1 MNNPEHHAIV
11 KLALAALPEWAAA
24 CWGPLEA
31 EVVGTCMLPDQKA
44 IALLRGETGPWR
56 HYFPRRAWK
65 PHFDGA
71 QADWRAFVP
80 DSRFYLS
87 RTVSALRRGDLLE
100 AARYAGVYS
109 HWIADFAQPAHHYD
123 LEIATLFPPPPAMRN
138 CEYHRMIEDIPSDVA
153 RLRHRPGVLGCSQ
166 AETLFRLSGRYQALF
181 RRSVAALVPMVQA
194 IYRRRHAP
202 ATRLLNGLVA
212 DAAALFADF
221 CCTAQALAEGRVPPA
236 DRRRLAVCDLRDLA
250 PDRYDVEYN
259 FGHRP
264 LVDWITVESYGRAQ
278 PLALHRADGALEAV
292 PGICTIPHA
301 LPLETVEP
309 VAWLEYRLPGAVFAR
324 FTCEAGPLAGIA
336 RRQAAATFEVR
347 LDGRC
352 VCSSGL
358 LAPGAP
364 AVVLTADVSGGKI
377 LRLHVRSDGSTD
389 KLAYPVWGRPRLEA
403 AGVGVSCES

>member
-1 MNNPEHHAIV
+1 MNGPEHHAIV

-24 CWGPLEA
+24 CWGPLEV

-44 IALLRGETGPWR
+44 LALLRGETGPWR

-65 PHFDGA
+65 LHFDGA
-71 QADWRAFVP
+71 QADWRAAAP

-87 RTVSALRRGDLLE
+87 RTVAALRRGDLVE
-100 AARYAGVYS
+100 AARYAAVYS

-166 AETLFRLSGRYQALF
+166 AEALFRLSGRYEALF
-181 RRSVAALVPMVQA
+181 RKSVAALVPMVRA

-221 CCTAQALAEGRVPPA
+221 CCTAQALAEGAVPPA
-236 DRRRLAVCDLRDLA
+236 DRRRLAACDLRDLA

-278 PLALHRADGALEAV
+278 PLALHRAGGAVEAV

-301 LPLETVEP
+301 LPLASVEP
-309 VAWLEYRLPGAVFAR
+309 VAWLEYRLPPGAFSR
-324 FTCEAGPLAGIA
+324 FTCEAGTLAGIA
-336 RRQAAATFEVR
+336 RRQASATFEVR

-352 VCSSGL
+352 LCSSGL

-364 AVVLTADVSGGKI
+364 AVALTADVRGGKV

-389 KLAYPVWGRPRLEA
+389 NLAYPVWGRPRLEA
-403 AGVGVSCES
+403 AGASVNGES